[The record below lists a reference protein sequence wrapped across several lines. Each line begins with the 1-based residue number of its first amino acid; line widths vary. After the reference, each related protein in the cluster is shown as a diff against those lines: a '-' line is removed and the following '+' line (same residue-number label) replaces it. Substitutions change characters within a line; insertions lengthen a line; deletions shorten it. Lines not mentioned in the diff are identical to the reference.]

1 MSWKRGIW
9 LLFVLSTLCVELF
22 AQAEVIFSQPGGFY
36 NESFNLSLGCTDW
49 EREIRYTTNGDT
61 PTANSKLY
69 EAPLF
74 LDEHLYSTSDIYTL
88 PIAPVFEP
96 YEPDSVRHAIVIRA
110 AAFDDEG
117 QRITDVVT
125 NSYFIHSL
133 GCDHHGL
140 AVVSVCCDSLGNVWP
155 TWSFICHM
163 GRVSTSNVVCGPMA
177 TVRGRHTPKE

>member
-9 LLFVLSTLCVELF
+9 LLLVLSALRVELF
-22 AQAEVIFSQPGGFY
+22 AQTEVFFSQPGGFY
-36 NESFNLSLGCTDW
+36 NESFALFLSCNDW
-49 EREIRYTTNGDT
+49 ERQIRYTTNGDT
-61 PTANSKLY
+61 PTANSNLY

-117 QRITDVVT
+117 HRIREFLYLGHYSTLTIPIGRVT
-125 NSYFIHSL
+125 ITNTASN
-133 GCDHHGL
+133 
-140 AVVSVCCDSLGNVWP
+140 GNAWP
-155 TWSFICHM
+155 MWSFICPM
-163 GRVSTSNVVCGPMA
+163 GRASTSNVACGHTA
-177 TVRGRHTPKE
+177 TVRGRPTPKE